1 MCHLGLPQLAC
12 RVPSSVCGEH
22 GAQSHLR
29 VCTDK
34 CIRDDVELAKS
45 WQTKVLHIV
54 YDCSYCPP
62 VSTTSHP
69 LQPLCIA
76 SGVLSPSLCMYACG
90 VCVHIYVQLASL
102 CHSWEAFFGCSCNRQ
117 RQLVLAACIGEEGID
132 VRQWLAVTN
141 GIRAGQWCLH
151 FSKSIVFSYVKCKC
165 SQNSM
170 TQFSPCNP
178 VSW

>member
-1 MCHLGLPQLAC
+1 M
-12 RVPSSVCGEH
+12 
-22 GAQSHLR
+22 QSWQ
-29 VCTDK
+29 
-34 CIRDDVELAKS
+34 KS
-45 WQTKVLHIV
+45 WQTQVLHIV
-54 YDCSYCPP
+54 YDFPIVHQSLPLANLSSLYVLP
-62 VSTTSHP
+62 VVFSLP
-69 LQPLCIA
+69 L
-76 SGVLSPSLCMYACG
+76 SLSVCMHVVC

-102 CHSWEAFFGCSCNRQ
+102 CQSWEAFGCSCNRQ
-117 RQLVLAACIGEEGID
+117 GQLVLAACTGEEGID

-165 SQNSM
+165 SQNST